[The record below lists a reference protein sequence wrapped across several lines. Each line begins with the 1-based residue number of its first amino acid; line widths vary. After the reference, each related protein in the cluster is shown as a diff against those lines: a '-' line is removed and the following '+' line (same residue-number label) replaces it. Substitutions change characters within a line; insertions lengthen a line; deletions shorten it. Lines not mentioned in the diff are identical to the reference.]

1 MDENP
6 THHSFV
12 IADIEGY
19 GRRTDDDQRWLR
31 NELYWVLETSLARAG
46 VPFSQNLTQDRGDSV
61 ILLVPGNAP
70 KRNIGDALVQHLD
83 RELTRHARRSSASSR
98 MRLRLAL
105 HSGDVARDD
114 RGWIGRDLNT
124 ACRLADL
131 PAAREALAADPDAN
145 LVVVVS
151 DVWFSSV
158 VRPDPVLAE
167 HFAFRRVPFVVK
179 EIDDHAWIHLPR
191 PVRVADSR

>member
-19 GRRTDDDQRWLR
+19 GRRSDEDQRWLR
-31 NELYWVLETSLARAG
+31 NELYWVFQTSLMKAD
-46 VPFSQNLTQDRGDSV
+46 VPFAPKLTQDRGDSV
-61 ILLVPGNAP
+61 ILLVPGSEP
-70 KRNIGDALVQHLD
+70 KRNIGDALVQQLD
-83 RELTRHARRSSASSR
+83 RELTRHARRSSEPAR

-105 HSGDVARDD
+105 HAGEVARDG

-131 PAAREALAADPDAN
+131 PAAREALAAEPDAN

-151 DVWFSSV
+151 DEWYRSV
-158 VRPDPVLAE
+158 VRPDPVLVE

-179 EIDDHAWIHLPR
+179 EVDDHAWIHVPR
-191 PVRVADSR
+191 KRP